1 MFSVK
6 SPPIWD
12 DIMLKLPRPDHH
24 DGLYDHWSLSSY
36 LSTPSCLKLCFHKSY
51 PTISVEPCP
60 WFSPANILS
69 SKASC
74 GQAPTSEDEAW
85 WTEGNAVGWRA
96 LLCAPASSSWNYSPP
111 SHYSLFNLTSST
123 HTLQWP
129 REAKKCNQCNNGFS
143 PSGNLRRHIK
153 TNSMASRG
161 LHIACMVC
169 RNACYIVL
177 DRRQKMKIFSMS

>member
-51 PTISVEPCP
+51 PTISVEPRP

-69 SKASC
+69 SKTSC

-123 HTLQWP
+123 HTL
-129 REAKKCNQCNNGFS
+129 C
-143 PSGNLRRHIK
+143 SGRGKPKSATSVITGSLHQAIWGGI
-153 TNSMASRG
+153 SRQTAWQVADC
-161 LHIACMVC
+161 I
-169 RNACYIVL
+169 
-177 DRRQKMKIFSMS
+177 